1 MAIKQGGVFVV
12 LQRRSS
18 AKPGDVNLQAT
29 RLVLAAVD
37 WSRWGTA
44 DRKLLNALTGEG
56 GQGAGVPAGLP
67 HPQHSPFEV
76 PLFSCS
82 A

>member
-1 MAIKQGGVFVV
+1 MAIKQGGGFVV

-29 RLVLAAVD
+29 RLVIAAVD

-44 DRKLLNALTGEG
+44 DRKLLNALTG
-56 GQGAGVPAGLP
+56 AGKARGFLRGCLILNT
-67 HPQHSPFEV
+67 H
-76 PLFSCS
+76 LLKFSCS